1 MKRAILLAGILTFSL
16 LRIYCQNEG
25 SNQFPFWNYRLPIN
39 ERVDDLVS
47 YLTLEEKVLQM
58 QNDAPAIPRLGIPS
72 YNWWSECLHGV
83 GRNGIATVFPQSIGM
98 AATWDPD
105 LIYREADV
113 ISTEARA
120 KHHENARNGQRGIYQ
135 GLTFWSPNINIF
147 RDPRWG
153 RGQETYGED
162 PYLTGRIGT
171 AFVKG
176 LQGNDPK
183 YFKVISTAKHY
194 AVHSGPESSRH
205 KFDAWCSEKDLFE
218 TYLPAFEALIREGK
232 AYSVMGAY
240 NRFWNQPCCA
250 SDLLLDEILRKKWG
264 FEGYVVS
271 DCGAIW
277 DIFNG
282 HELQPDAEKASV
294 LGVKAGC
301 DLTCGTEYQS
311 LVNAVKAGY
320 ISEAEIDN
328 SLKRLFTARFMLGMF
343 DPDSMV
349 AWARIPLS
357 ANNTEKNRQLARKV
371 AQESIV
377 LLKNENRTLPLTLKT
392 GSIAVIGPYADK
404 VNVLLGNY
412 NGTPSAPVTFLQGI
426 TNRAGKSI
434 NVFFAQG
441 VLPQEDFF
449 RFSPF
454 ESKLTKPILHKP
466 SHGFLAEYFN
476 NPYLSGEPVLVKID
490 TAMEHH
496 FRMYSPFPEIPVD
509 SFSIRWTGFLN
520 LPVSGFYEI
529 GALGDDKFRIW
540 IENSLVADNWDSAKI
555 WTVKSGMV
563 FLDEGKDYPIKI
575 EYIELSGWAGIDFV
589 WRKVI
594 DDKMK
599 KEMMD
604 QAVSIAAKSDVI
616 IFCGGISP
624 ELEGEEMDVKID
636 GFSGG
641 DRTHMNLPSDQQK
654 LLEKLKETG
663 KPIIL
668 VLTNG
673 SALSIN
679 WAKDNIPAIVETW
692 YPGEEGGNAL
702 ADVLFGDYNP
712 AGRLP
717 VTFYKSL
724 SDLPPF
730 EDYSMSGRTYR
741 YFKGQPLFPF
751 GFGLSYTMF
760 DYKTCQTD
768 KSVYSGTDTI
778 QLKVTMKNTGERDGD
793 EVVQVYYA
801 KPSSA
806 LQHPVKSLVGF
817 CRLNIPIG
825 KEMTANILIPA
836 TTLRIYDPNSQTYT
850 VESGKY
856 LLNIGSSSENIKL
869 KKEIEIKE

>member
-1 MKRAILLAGILTFSL
+1 
-16 LRIYCQNEG
+16 
-25 SNQFPFWNYRLPIN
+25 
-39 ERVDDLVS
+39 
-47 YLTLEEKVLQM
+47 
-58 QNDAPAIPRLGIPS
+58 
-72 YNWWSECLHGV
+72 
-83 GRNGIATVFPQSIGM
+83 
-98 AATWDPD
+98 
-105 LIYREADV
+105 
-113 ISTEARA
+113 
-120 KHHENARNGQRGIYQ
+120 
-135 GLTFWSPNINIF
+135 
-147 RDPRWG
+147 
-153 RGQETYGED
+153 
-162 PYLTGRIGT
+162 
-171 AFVKG
+171 
-176 LQGNDPK
+176 
-183 YFKVISTAKHY
+183 
-194 AVHSGPESSRH
+194 
-205 KFDAWCSEKDLFE
+205 
-218 TYLPAFEALIREGK
+218 
-232 AYSVMGAY
+232 
-240 NRFWNQPCCA
+240 
-250 SDLLLDEILRKKWG
+250 
-264 FEGYVVS
+264 
-271 DCGAIW
+271 
-277 DIFNG
+277 
-282 HELQPDAEKASV
+282 
-294 LGVKAGC
+294 
-301 DLTCGTEYQS
+301 
-311 LVNAVKAGY
+311 
-320 ISEAEIDN
+320 
-328 SLKRLFTARFMLGMF
+328 
-343 DPDSMV
+343 
-349 AWARIPLS
+349 
-357 ANNTEKNRQLARKV
+357 
-371 AQESIV
+371 
-377 LLKNENRTLPLTLKT
+377 
-392 GSIAVIGPYADK
+392 
-404 VNVLLGNY
+404 
-412 NGTPSAPVTFLQGI
+412 
-426 TNRAGKSI
+426 
-434 NVFFAQG
+434 
-441 VLPQEDFF
+441 
-449 RFSPF
+449 
-454 ESKLTKPILHKP
+454 
-466 SHGFLAEYFN
+466 
-476 NPYLSGEPVLVKID
+476 
-490 TAMEHH
+490 
-496 FRMYSPFPEIPVD
+496 
-509 SFSIRWTGFLN
+509 
-520 LPVSGFYEI
+520 
-529 GALGDDKFRIW
+529 
-540 IENSLVADNWDSAKI
+540 
-555 WTVKSGMV
+555 MV

-624 ELEGEEMDVKID
+624 DLEGEEMDVKID

-856 LLNIGSSSENIKL
+856 LLNIGSSSENFKL

>member
-1 MKRAILLAGILTFSL
+1 
-16 LRIYCQNEG
+16 
-25 SNQFPFWNYRLPIN
+25 
-39 ERVDDLVS
+39 
-47 YLTLEEKVLQM
+47 
-58 QNDAPAIPRLGIPS
+58 
-72 YNWWSECLHGV
+72 V

-105 LIYREADV
+105 LIYQEADV

-162 PYLTGRIGT
+162 PYLTGRIGV

-349 AWARIPLS
+349 AWARIPYS
-357 ANNTEKNRQLARKV
+357 ANDNQEHRKLARKA

-377 LLKNENRTLPLTLKT
+377 LLKNENNTLPLSLKT
-392 GSIAVIGPYADK
+392 GTIAVIGPYADK

-434 NVFFAQG
+434 KVTLSQGIFPPEDVFQ
-441 VLPQEDFF
+441 
-449 RFSPF
+449 FST
-454 ESKLTKPILHKP
+454 LDLRITKPALEST
-466 SHGFLAEYFN
+466 SHGLNTEYFS
-476 NPYLSGEPVLVKID
+476 NPYLKGVPVLNSVD
-490 TAMEHH
+490 TNMEHH
-496 FRMYSPFPEIPVD
+496 YRMYSPRPEIPVD
-509 SFSIRWTGFLN
+509 SFSIRWTGFISVTL
-520 LPVSGFYEI
+520 SGFYEI
-529 GALGDDKFRIW
+529 GALSDDKCRIW
-540 IENSLVADNWDSAKI
+540 IDNKLIADNWDTIKI
-555 WTVKSGMV
+555 WTVRSGKV
-563 FLDEGKDYPIKI
+563 YLEAGKDCPVRI
-575 EYIELSGWAGIDFV
+575 EYAELSGWSGIDFV
-589 WRKVI
+589 WRKI
-594 DDKMK
+594 ADDKIK
-599 KEMMD
+599 QNMMD
-604 QAVSIAAKSDVI
+604 QAVSIAGKSDVI

-624 ELEGEEMDVKID
+624 DLEGEEMDVKID

-641 DRTHMNLPSDQQK
+641 DRTHMDLPADQQR
-654 LLEKLKETG
+654 LLENLHATG
-663 KPIIL
+663 KPVIL

-679 WAKDNIPAIVETW
+679 WVKENIPAIVETW

-717 VTFYKSL
+717 VTFYKSVK
-724 SDLPPF
+724 DLPPF

-741 YFKGQPLFPF
+741 YFKGDPLFPF

-768 KSVYSGTDTI
+768 NSVYSGTDTI
-778 QLKVTMKNTGERDGD
+778 RLKVILKNTGERDGD
-793 EVVQVYYA
+793 EVVQVYSA
-801 KPSSA
+801 KSSSIH
-806 LQHPVKSLVGF
+806 QHPLKSLVGF
-817 CRLNIPIG
+817 CRLNIRKG
-825 KEMTANILIPA
+825 QETTANIIIPA
-836 TTLRIYDPNSQTYT
+836 KNLRIYDPSIQDYI
-850 VESGKY
+850 VAPGRY
-856 LLNIGSSSENIKL
+856 FLNIGPSSENIL
-869 KKEIEIKE
+869 LRQELEIRE